1 MSTIE
6 KTELNFNSIEYG
18 QDKLSKIVL
27 IHKYMSSWWKRLNTL
42 PTVLYRSSTIQYKD
56 INMFVNKKRCDNDKN
71 NKNRENIIGCVIN
84 NKIPIEYYK
93 YSNRWNTLKKTIASY
108 IEQLAHHKEVQE
120 CNQVTCIH
128 KAGRDHHYDF
138 QIILNT
144 SVECNIEFKFNAS
157 DVQETPQFVSP
168 MKPSQYLESSY
179 EDFYYDN
186 YFSKLFQE
194 GNQYNLSLPPKDD
207 YMKQIHSTN
216 PNCLKT
222 HQDKYYRGCKKSSK
236 FSGEEN
242 DIQFYK
248 TMKKLSK
255 DSIFNFITQYNI
267 KYEQLSEYLL
277 HTQKDKCYMLYKD
290 NKIYFQT
297 INQDNY
303 LITEVTKQPKYDRY
317 VAKTKTGKSL
327 KILLRW
333 KNGNGIAYPAF
344 QIS

>member
-1 MSTIE
+1 MKKLALFVFVATLLLACNTANE
-6 KTELNFNSIEYG
+6 KSIPTL
-18 QDKLSKIVL
+18 DFSKE
-27 IHKYMSSWWKRLNTL
+27 K
-42 PTVLYRSSTIQYKD
+42 
-56 INMFVNKKRCDNDKN
+56 
-71 NKNRENIIGCVIN
+71 EVIN
-84 NKIPIEYYK
+84 
-93 YSNRWNTLKKTIASY
+93 SFMDHWH
-108 IEQLAHHKEVQE
+108 LAATEA
-120 CNQVTCIH
+120 N
-128 KAGRDHHYDF
+128 
-138 QIILNT
+138 
-144 SVECNIEFKFNAS
+144 
-157 DVQETPQFVSP
+157 
-168 MKPSQYLESSY
+168 Y
-179 EDFYYDN
+179 EN

-222 HQDKYYRGCKKSSK
+222 HQEKYYRGCKKSSK

-255 DSIFNFITQYNI
+255 DSIYNFITQYNI
-267 KYEQLSEYLL
+267 KHEQLSEYLL

-303 LITEVTKQPKYDRY
+303 LITEVTNQPKYDRY